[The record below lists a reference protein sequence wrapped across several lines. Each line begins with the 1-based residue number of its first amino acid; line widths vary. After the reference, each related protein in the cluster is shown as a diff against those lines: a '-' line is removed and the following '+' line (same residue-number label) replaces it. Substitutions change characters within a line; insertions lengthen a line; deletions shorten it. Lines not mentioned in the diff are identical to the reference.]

1 MKKKKE
7 KKEKPEIEQ
16 GEKKKSPIK
25 LIIIIVAV
33 ILVLALAAGAAVYFL
48 LLRGGSGDE
57 EPEEAKKT
65 PAVYTI
71 GMDEVV
77 SLDSVM
83 DEGAA
88 MLTTVEAPTRAAA
101 EEGIDEKTFRYKK
114 AEDPAALAASYIEVL
129 RGEEQG
135 FVPIDEENR
144 QLAEEPDLDL
154 KAGSLILARAA
165 ATGEEG
171 EEGEEGGEG
180 TAEDPKI
187 FRVIVAW
194 SEYALAI
201 QVSHQPG
208 TILPPPEPEEEE
220 SADATN
226 VSEQIEFFK
235 NLSPSVLGLP
245 GASMSEYH
253 LYPIDGWVKVNGY
266 SCRQVNVYLLDMP
279 EETNSFLGTYFITGD
294 LQHLFTMDENRQ
306 ITSIELE

>member
-25 LIIIIVAV
+25 LIIIIVAIV
-33 ILVLALAAGAAVYFL
+33 LVLALAAGAAVYFL
-48 LLRGGSGDE
+48 LLRNGGEDE
-57 EPEEAKKT
+57 EPEEVKKT
-65 PAVYTI
+65 PAVYAI
-71 GMDEVV
+71 GLDEVV
-77 SLDSVM
+77 SLDSIM

-114 AEDPAALAASYIEVL
+114 AEDPAALAEVYIAAL

-144 QLAEEPDLDL
+144 QLAEEPDLER
-154 KAGSLILARAA
+154 KSGSVILARAA

-171 EEGEEGGEG
+171 EGGEEGE
-180 TAEDPKI
+180 TEDAKI

-208 TILPPPEPEEEE
+208 TILPPPEPEKEEGDGE
-220 SADATN
+220 LSN

-235 NLSPSVLGLP
+235 GLAPSVLGLP
-245 GASMSEYH
+245 GASMSEYR
-253 LYPIDGWVKVNGY
+253 LYPMDGWVMVNNY
-266 SCRQVNVYLLDMP
+266 PCRQVNVYLLDMP
-279 EETNSFLGTYFITGD
+279 AGTNSFLGTYFISD
-294 LQHLFTMDENRQ
+294 DMKQLFTMDENKQ
-306 ITSIELE
+306 VTSVDLG